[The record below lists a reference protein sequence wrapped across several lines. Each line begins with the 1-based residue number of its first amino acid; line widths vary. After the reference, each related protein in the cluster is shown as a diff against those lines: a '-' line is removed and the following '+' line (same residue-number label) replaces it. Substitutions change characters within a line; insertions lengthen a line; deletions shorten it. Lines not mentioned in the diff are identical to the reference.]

1 MNSSPRKPEDV
12 LPDRLYEHSDD
23 LTRRANVV
31 IEHFDAQR
39 ERLRTLSR
47 RLDGMLA
54 EQNPETPGTL
64 PRPE

>member
-1 MNSSPRKPEDV
+1 MNSSFRIPEDA
-12 LPDRLYEHSDD
+12 LPERLYEHSDD
-23 LTRRANVV
+23 LIRRANVG

-47 RLDGMLA
+47 RLDRMLA
-54 EQNPETPGTL
+54 KQNAETTGTP